1 MPSLQQTPNFKECNL
16 ASDILQKHSINSLLE
31 HSDDLILSPHEMSP
45 SEVDANLS
53 FADIFNSLGTSTP
66 KGYHSHSPDSNY
78 IQTTPPKMFDNFQFD
93 NRSLQRNL
101 NNFDCNVTTTPTS
114 PSTPSSFMTSPKA
127 YMNSPSY
134 GNDSGFYSNIS
145 RSDSPLIND
154 SQDNL
159 SSPTFETRSLADI
172 MNYLNLSQA
181 PIQQQQSQHQNQTN
195 QNRYENQRKQDHHQQ
210 QNFLNAELK
219 QLQAYQLLQ
228 QQKQLQQLNSQPI
241 NQLLQQQIINQ
252 MNLVNWRQQQ
262 QQQQAINSAN
272 TLDNL
277 AKNHRSSAA
286 LFDPSC
292 TWSGII
298 PPRAHRFITYSPK
311 IFLGGLPWDL
321 SETTLM
327 QIFKPFG
334 QIKVEWPGKEQNA
347 AQPKGYVYI
356 IFESEKQVKA
366 LLQACTIQDNFV
378 TPPGINSSESNNA
391 ESSSA
396 NITTVP
402 NGNYYYKISSR
413 RIKEKEVEVIPWII
427 ADSNYIKSANQKIES
442 AKTVFVGALHGKLT
456 AEGLAKI
463 MNDLFDGVI
472 YAGIDTDKYKYPIG
486 SGRVT
491 FNNTRSYMRAVAA
504 AFIEIKSQK
513 FSKKVQIDPYLEDS
527 LCSVCGVQH
536 GPYYCRDLSCFRYFC
551 RQCWQIRHN
560 NDSHLR
566 NHKPLTRNSKSQQQ
580 IQAHYSMFNNSNGC
594 SLSTSSGSSSGSSS
608 SSPNEAVLS
617 SMLNFQMMK

>member
-1 MPSLQQTPNFKECNL
+1 M
-16 ASDILQKHSINSLLE
+16 
-31 HSDDLILSPHEMSP
+31 
-45 SEVDANLS
+45 
-53 FADIFNSLGTSTP
+53 
-66 KGYHSHSPDSNY
+66 
-78 IQTTPPKMFDNFQFD
+78 
-93 NRSLQRNL
+93 
-101 NNFDCNVTTTPTS
+101 
-114 PSTPSSFMTSPKA
+114 
-127 YMNSPSY
+127 
-134 GNDSGFYSNIS
+134 
-145 RSDSPLIND
+145 IND

-159 SSPTFETRSLADI
+159 GSPTFETRSLADI

-181 PIQQQQSQHQNQTN
+181 PIQPPQQSQ
-195 QNRYENQRKQDHHQQ
+195 QNRYENQRKQQQQQDHQQ
-210 QNFLNAELK
+210 QQNYLNAELK

-241 NQLLQQQIINQ
+241 NQLLQQQIINH
-252 MNLVNWRQQQ
+252 MNLANWRQQQ

-272 TLDNL
+272 ALDNL

-286 LFDPSC
+286 LYDPSC

-321 SETTLM
+321 SEATLM

-378 TPPGINSSESNNA
+378 TPPGINSSELNNV
-391 ESSSA
+391 ESTSA

-472 YAGIDTDKYKYPIG
+472 YAG
-486 SGRVT
+486 
-491 FNNTRSYMRAVAA
+491 
-504 AFIEIKSQK
+504 
-513 FSKKVQIDPYLEDS
+513 
-527 LCSVCGVQH
+527 
-536 GPYYCRDLSCFRYFC
+536 
-551 RQCWQIRHN
+551 
-560 NDSHLR
+560 
-566 NHKPLTRNSKSQQQ
+566 
-580 IQAHYSMFNNSNGC
+580 
-594 SLSTSSGSSSGSSS
+594 
-608 SSPNEAVLS
+608 
-617 SMLNFQMMK
+617 

>member
-1 MPSLQQTPNFKECNL
+1 
-16 ASDILQKHSINSLLE
+16 
-31 HSDDLILSPHEMSP
+31 
-45 SEVDANLS
+45 
-53 FADIFNSLGTSTP
+53 
-66 KGYHSHSPDSNY
+66 
-78 IQTTPPKMFDNFQFD
+78 
-93 NRSLQRNL
+93 
-101 NNFDCNVTTTPTS
+101 
-114 PSTPSSFMTSPKA
+114 
-127 YMNSPSY
+127 
-134 GNDSGFYSNIS
+134 
-145 RSDSPLIND
+145 
-154 SQDNL
+154 
-159 SSPTFETRSLADI
+159 

-181 PIQQQQSQHQNQTN
+181 PIQQQPQHSNQTN

-210 QNFLNAELK
+210 QQQNFLSAELK

-252 MNLVNWRQQQ
+252 MNLANWRQQQ

-272 TLDNL
+272 ALDNL

-378 TPPGINSSESNNA
+378 TPPGINSSELNNA
-391 ESSSA
+391 ESTSA

-456 AEGLAKI
+456 GNI
-463 MNDLFDGVI
+463 F
-472 YAGIDTDKYKYPIG
+472 YA
-486 SGRVT
+486 S
-491 FNNTRSYMRAVAA
+491 F
-504 AFIEIKSQK
+504 
-513 FSKKVQIDPYLEDS
+513 
-527 LCSVCGVQH
+527 
-536 GPYYCRDLSCFRYFC
+536 
-551 RQCWQIRHN
+551 
-560 NDSHLR
+560 HL
-566 NHKPLTRNSKSQQQ
+566 
-580 IQAHYSMFNNSNGC
+580 
-594 SLSTSSGSSSGSSS
+594 
-608 SSPNEAVLS
+608 
-617 SMLNFQMMK
+617 

>member
-1 MPSLQQTPNFKECNL
+1 
-16 ASDILQKHSINSLLE
+16 
-31 HSDDLILSPHEMSP
+31 
-45 SEVDANLS
+45 
-53 FADIFNSLGTSTP
+53 
-66 KGYHSHSPDSNY
+66 
-78 IQTTPPKMFDNFQFD
+78 
-93 NRSLQRNL
+93 
-101 NNFDCNVTTTPTS
+101 
-114 PSTPSSFMTSPKA
+114 
-127 YMNSPSY
+127 
-134 GNDSGFYSNIS
+134 
-145 RSDSPLIND
+145 
-154 SQDNL
+154 
-159 SSPTFETRSLADI
+159 

-181 PIQQQQSQHQNQTN
+181 PIQPPQQSQ
-195 QNRYENQRKQDHHQQ
+195 QNRYENQRKQQQQQDHQQ
-210 QNFLNAELK
+210 QQNYLNAELK

-241 NQLLQQQIINQ
+241 NQLLQQQIINH
-252 MNLVNWRQQQ
+252 MNLANWRQQQ

-272 TLDNL
+272 ALDNL

-286 LFDPSC
+286 LYDPSC

-321 SETTLM
+321 SEATLM

-378 TPPGINSSESNNA
+378 TPPGINSSELNNV
-391 ESSSA
+391 ESTSA

-472 YAGIDTDKYKYPIG
+472 YAG
-486 SGRVT
+486 
-491 FNNTRSYMRAVAA
+491 
-504 AFIEIKSQK
+504 
-513 FSKKVQIDPYLEDS
+513 
-527 LCSVCGVQH
+527 
-536 GPYYCRDLSCFRYFC
+536 
-551 RQCWQIRHN
+551 
-560 NDSHLR
+560 
-566 NHKPLTRNSKSQQQ
+566 
-580 IQAHYSMFNNSNGC
+580 
-594 SLSTSSGSSSGSSS
+594 
-608 SSPNEAVLS
+608 
-617 SMLNFQMMK
+617 

>member
-1 MPSLQQTPNFKECNL
+1 
-16 ASDILQKHSINSLLE
+16 
-31 HSDDLILSPHEMSP
+31 
-45 SEVDANLS
+45 
-53 FADIFNSLGTSTP
+53 
-66 KGYHSHSPDSNY
+66 
-78 IQTTPPKMFDNFQFD
+78 
-93 NRSLQRNL
+93 
-101 NNFDCNVTTTPTS
+101 
-114 PSTPSSFMTSPKA
+114 
-127 YMNSPSY
+127 
-134 GNDSGFYSNIS
+134 
-145 RSDSPLIND
+145 LIND

-159 SSPTFETRSLADI
+159 GSPTFETRSLADI

-195 QNRYENQRKQDHHQQ
+195 QNQRYDQNQRKQQQDHHQQ
-210 QNFLNAELK
+210 QQYLNAELK

-228 QQKQLQQLNSQPI
+228 QQKQFQQMNSQPI

-252 MNLVNWRQQQ
+252 MNLANWRQQQ

-272 TLDNL
+272 ALDNL

-321 SETTLM
+321 SEATLM

-378 TPPGINSSESNNA
+378 TPPAINSNSSESNNA
-391 ESSSA
+391 ESTSA

-456 AEGLAKI
+456 GNNFHASFMLVKCVFHHIFFLQHVAEGLAKI

-472 YAGIDTDKYKYPIG
+472 YAG
-486 SGRVT
+486 
-491 FNNTRSYMRAVAA
+491 
-504 AFIEIKSQK
+504 
-513 FSKKVQIDPYLEDS
+513 
-527 LCSVCGVQH
+527 
-536 GPYYCRDLSCFRYFC
+536 
-551 RQCWQIRHN
+551 
-560 NDSHLR
+560 
-566 NHKPLTRNSKSQQQ
+566 
-580 IQAHYSMFNNSNGC
+580 
-594 SLSTSSGSSSGSSS
+594 
-608 SSPNEAVLS
+608 
-617 SMLNFQMMK
+617 